1 MPTELDP
8 KSIKTVSNAE
18 SKTVSTPPGVSGLGA
33 TAVPSSPLDR
43 LLNFGRSIA
52 NNFAQLTNTG

>member
-1 MPTELDP
+1 MLKKLDP
-8 KSIKTVSNAE
+8 KSIKTLN
-18 SKTVSTPPGVSGLGA
+18 PPGVSGLGQ
-33 TAVPSSPLDR
+33 TSVPSTPLDR